1 MTSTNVENNVV
12 RMQFDNAQFEKNV
25 SKTMTTI
32 DKLKEALHFKDS
44 AKGFDNL
51 TNAMAAIKFNPLLDG
66 IQQVH
71 NKFTL
76 LDSFTINMF
85 NRITNAAIDA
95 GKKIT
100 SALTIDP
107 IKTGFSEYEQK
118 INAIQVIAANT
129 GALNS
134 GLEDAGKSVSDTM
147 QALHD
152 IWAGRLGNGQYR
164 YDMLDAMGFNHE
176 NVQSHVNDMAYGG
189 KTYKDI
195 ENALVSGGGGT
206 SVKHI
211 EEVLDELNHYADKTI
226 YNFTQMTQ
234 AIGQFTTAG
243 IDVDT
248 AATSVKGIAN
258 LAAYVGAPA
267 SDASRAMFQLSQALS
282 TGRVRLQ
289 DWMSLEHTAGMGGKV
304 FQDAL
309 VATAEHYGI
318 AAQAAIDAEGS
329 FRNSLRHDWLTSD
342 VLNETLA
349 KLSGSFDELYWA
361 EKGYT
366 DSEIQSIM
374 DLGRVATE
382 SATKVRTISMM
393 WDAMKEAAQST
404 WTETWEYII
413 GGYEDAPKLL
423 TAIND
428 AISEILGNM
437 NASRNAALK
446 FWYNAKVGGR
456 SDWFRVE
463 EHKERV
469 KEYIEVLDEAGNIKK
484 EFENSVTKDENGLL
498 WMDGKLLEDGVLE
511 RWKKAVGKDGKEL
524 KDAQGNAIY
533 EYETVKQNAG
543 IIVDMWHYILE
554 LAEPIKKA
562 FEDTF
567 DTGLREALYNLTVFM
582 KNLATGLVNSRKP
595 IEELYNTFRGI
606 FSIIK
611 IVAHTVK
618 STTTLF
624 WNIVKRIIP
633 SASTGLIGLTGMLGK
648 FLSTAG
654 GLDRILDVIDS
665 VFASLDKTVGAFI
678 GDTLFNLVSL
688 INDLVY
694 KLFSADGAMEKAT
707 NIASGFFKV
716 LELGQHILMAIG
728 GIGFALI
735 DKLFPKLADAL
746 FGTASGI
753 GAMAG
758 SSDILD
764 TMITGIDAFA
774 SIAID
779 WINNLDENLKALVD
793 TFVSFV
799 KETTGI
805 DLVAVWDFLVEK
817 ATALWNILK
826 EINWQV
832 IFAPFVVAYQIF
844 RDGVAAAETL
854 PDKIKAIKDS
864 ITGFFDTLGAKFGE
878 AGGKIKE
885 FFDGFKTDA
894 ENGIAGAM
902 PIVDGKLGE
911 FGQKIGEFLASIG
924 ITDAQS
930 AAKLGAFIA
939 SVAGLLKII
948 IDIGKTTGGIAD
960 VVDGFSGM
968 FDGFNDILENTGDAI
983 EAFTKSLQANSIF
996 KIAAAIGILTLSV
1009 IALAFIP
1016 EEKLEHALSMMI
1028 SMFAGL
1034 FMILK
1039 QLTGLMSGLVGF
1051 TTGAGGGIGLGAMM
1065 AGLGFAILEIT
1076 ASMAIMASLDPEKL
1090 GSALASMYVI
1100 GLILKTIVSSFVGI
1114 APGALKGVGSTMLS
1128 LAATVWII
1136 SKVMESL
1143 LATMNASPEN
1153 PDGVLVAASIVG
1165 GIMVALYLMMQAMA
1179 KIAMIP
1185 ALNFTGI
1192 GTTLLLMSVAIG
1204 IIGASIVGIMV
1215 SLTALTA
1222 IMGGDGGQAI
1232 NALIIACGVITY
1244 ITALMAGILIVLSE
1258 FPIAVISGV
1267 AASVVAI
1274 TACIGAM
1281 SLMVAG
1287 LALLT
1292 KAVGPGALWNAVGA
1306 IFVLSVIVTGIYA
1319 LLVVINRASG
1329 VVGSIGALLMLGGI
1343 VAAVAGMASIIAAL
1357 ALIPA
1362 QQFDQ
1367 AMAALEAISLCLA
1380 LLIGVTAALVGVSA
1394 AALPAL
1400 APALL
1405 SVAAGFLA
1413 FAAAGALFAASI
1425 WLIVD
1430 AVRNGW
1436 EFIQDFSVNGSQVM
1450 DDFASQLYNST
1461 ESIGRVLVVSIPEIM
1476 NYVLAGIVRALDT
1489 IATYVPVIGFK
1500 LTAILV
1506 QIFANAC
1513 LTLAGSAAVLIR
1525 GLVWIVEAIDREIE
1539 PLIAAV
1545 LHLVIHVV
1553 NAVGTWLAENSE
1565 ETADAIMMFVIG
1577 VLLVIGQT
1585 FRKLGAFLYDVF
1597 KPVIDFIVGWFN
1609 YLVDWWAGIWARN
1622 ERDRDKMVN
1631 GVLDFFT
1638 GLGNGIVNVW
1648 NNIVTF
1654 FKNIWNTIKTTFN
1667 NLLDKATHF
1676 IAEIALKIYHFRD
1689 NMQKVKDK
1697 IIEWVNEL
1705 KRLPEKFVEG
1715 GKNIVGGVVKG
1726 IQDKLGIADTTII
1739 GFGQR
1744 LINLFSGPKGINAH
1758 SPSKFFELLG
1768 QYIPAG
1774 VTLGIQDGESESLN
1788 AMADYAGNLTGTFSD
1803 TMSTGLGALFAD
1815 NNLINGS
1822 MDLSSI
1828 GSSMGEGFGTGL
1840 GTGIQNGF
1848 ASMIGGTGMA
1858 TMATLTPVV
1867 NGDNLSMDNILDQ
1880 YLGSGYGQFNLNGNV
1895 TGIDGL
1901 NQFSANIQ
1909 NSIDDSKIMQE
1920 IKNEIGMLRGEVN
1933 MFNQGVAGHV
1943 KAILDEMD
1951 KDVYIA
1957 PDKLVGAIG
1966 DEMYDYI
1973 SVTANNEAR
1982 SGG

>member
-1 MTSTNVENNVV
+1 MTSTNVENNIV

-51 TNAMAAIKFNPLLDG
+51 TNAMSAIKFNPLLDG

-134 GLEDAGKSVSDTM
+134 GMESAGESVSQTM

-164 YDMLDAMGFNHE
+164 YDILDAMGLNHE
-176 NVQSHVNDMAYGG
+176 NVQAHVNDMAYGG

-211 EEVLDELNHYADKTI
+211 EEVLDDLNHYADKTI

-289 DWMSLEHTAGMGGKV
+289 DWMSLEHTAGMGGKI

-309 VATAEHYGI
+309 IDTAEHFGI

-329 FRNSLRHDWLTSD
+329 FRESLKHDWLTTD
-342 VLNETLA
+342 VLNETLK
-349 KLSGSFDELYWA
+349 KLSGDFDELYWA
-361 EKGYT
+361 EQGYT
-366 DSEIQSIM
+366 QSEIQSIM

-382 SATKVRTISMM
+382 SATKVRTVSMM

-423 TAIND
+423 SAIND

-456 SDWFRVE
+456 SDWFRIE

-469 KEYIEVLDEAGNIKK
+469 KEYVEVLDEAGNIKK

-582 KNLATGLVNSRKP
+582 KKLATGLVNSRKP

-618 STTTLF
+618 STATLF

-633 SASTGLIGLTGMLGK
+633 SASTGLLGLTGMLGK

-654 GLDRILDVIDS
+654 GLDKILDVIDS
-665 VFASLDKTVGAFI
+665 VFASLDNTVGAFI
-678 GDTLFNLVSL
+678 GDTLFNLVSI
-688 INDLVY
+688 INDLVF

-746 FGTASGI
+746 FGTASSI

-764 TMITGIDAFA
+764 TMIVGIDSFA

-817 ATALWNILK
+817 ATDLWNILK

-864 ITGFFDTLGAKFGE
+864 ITGFFDTLGTKFGE

-885 FFDGFKTDA
+885 FFDGFKNDA
-894 ENGIAGAM
+894 ESGIAGAM

-911 FGQKIGEFLASIG
+911 FGQKIAEFLASIG

-939 SVAGLLKII
+939 AVAGLLKII

-960 VVDGFSGM
+960 VVDSFSGM

-996 KIAAAIGILTLSV
+996 KIAAAIGILTLSI

-1051 TTGAGGGIGLGAMM
+1051 TAGAGGGIGLGVMM

-1076 ASMAIMASLDPEKL
+1076 ASMAVMASLDPEKL

-1179 KIAMIP
+1179 KIALIP
-1185 ALNFTGI
+1185 SLNFTQI
-1192 GTTLLLMSVAIG
+1192 GTTLILVGIAVAILGAVMIG
-1204 IIGASIVGIMV
+1204 IAKALNELTTTIGDPGEAIKAFVAAVGVM
-1215 SLTALTA
+1215 
-1222 IMGGDGGQAI
+1222 
-1232 NALIIACGVITY
+1232 TY
-1244 ITALMAGILIVLSE
+1244 VTALMAGILIVLSK

-1267 AASVVAI
+1267 AGSVLVI
-1274 TACIGAM
+1274 TMCIGALANMVVGITKFAETLGENGM
-1281 SLMVAG
+1281 SKLKESAKLVAM
-1287 LALLT
+1287 LS
-1292 KAVGPGALWNAVGA
+1292 A
-1306 IFVLSVIVTGIYA
+1306 IIVGIYA
-1319 LLVVINRASG
+1319 LVVVINRMTGSA
-1329 VVGSIGALLMLGGI
+1329 GSIKALIMLGGI
-1343 VAAVAGMASIIAAL
+1343 VGAISALAGIVAML
-1357 ALIPA
+1357 ALIPEENLYR
-1362 QQFDQ
+1362 
-1367 AMAALEAISLCLA
+1367 AMAALEAISLA
-1380 LLIGVTAALVGVSA
+1380 VGVLTVVTGTMVA
-1394 AALPAL
+1394 IAGPYLPAI
-1400 APALL
+1400 ADGLL
-1405 SVAAGFLA
+1405 SLAVSFLA
-1413 FAAAGALFAASI
+1413 FAAAGTLFAAAI

-1461 ESIGRVLVVSIPEIM
+1461 ESIGRVLVISIPEIM
-1476 NYVLAGIVRALDT
+1476 KYVLAGIVTALDT
-1489 IATYVPVIGFK
+1489 IASYVPIIGFK
-1500 LTAILV
+1500 LTQILL

-1525 GLVWIVEAIDREIE
+1525 GLVWIVEAIDQEIQ
-1539 PLIAAV
+1539 PLIDACLALIV
-1545 LHLVIHVV
+1545 HVV
-1553 NAVGTWLAENSE
+1553 NGCGEWLAEHSE

-1585 FRKLGAFLYDVF
+1585 FRKLGAFLYEVF
-1597 KPVIDFIVGWFN
+1597 QPVIDFIVGWFN

-1631 GVLDFFT
+1631 GILDFFT
-1638 GLGNGIVNVW
+1638 GLGNGIINVW

-1654 FKNIWNTIKTTFN
+1654 FKNIWNTIKTAFD
-1667 NLLDKATHF
+1667 NLLDKTTHF
-1676 IAEIALKIYHFRD
+1676 IAEIGLKIYHFRD

-1697 IIEWVNEL
+1697 IIEWVDEL
-1705 KRLPEKFVEG
+1705 KRLPEKFVDS

-1726 IQDKLGIADTTII
+1726 ILNKFGIADTTII

-1744 LINLFSGPKGINAH
+1744 LINLFSGPKGIDAH
-1758 SPSKFFELLG
+1758 SPSRIFELLG
-1768 QYIPAG
+1768 QYIPEG
-1774 VTLGIQDGESESLN
+1774 VSLGIQNGESDSLN
-1788 AMADYAGNLTGTFSD
+1788 AMADYAGDLTGTFGD
-1803 TMSTGLGALFAD
+1803 TMSTGLGSLFAD

-1822 MDLSSI
+1822 MDLSGL
-1828 GSSMGEGFGTGL
+1828 GSSMGEGF

-1848 ASMIGGTGMA
+1848 ASMIGGTGLA

-1901 NQFSANIQ
+1901 NKFSANIQ

-1973 SVTANNEAR
+1973 SVTANNEVR